1 MEIYQFLIHPY
12 RDLAVAGEGGGAAT
26 CDELLEGDN
35 TGDDEGQLTDDERL
49 GGNQT
54 DHSQD
59 DGITANSFRPTRATR
74 GKIFFF
80 SLPRP
85 AGEIS
90 SLLEVT

>member
-59 DGITANSFRPTRATR
+59 DGDHREQLQTYESHQGKDLLLQLATACRQ
-74 GKIFFF
+74 K
-80 SLPRP
+80 
-85 AGEIS
+85 
-90 SLLEVT
+90 